1 MLLRTSTISQAWIL
15 SSQERKKCFDLLTT
29 SYEQIQKYV
38 QTAPLLP
45 EPLKLEDLFVPD
57 RQSPKSLTSF
67 QKMHDGSEINKSVCI
82 AKFEQQCAITIINIF
97 ESKPKSR
104 WLHEKIFYYYMPV
117 LF

>member
-1 MLLRTSTISQAWIL
+1 MM
-15 SSQERKKCFDLLTT
+15 
-29 SYEQIQKYV
+29 

-67 QKMHDGSEINKSVCI
+67 QKMHDVSEINKSVCI